1 MHTETTAEQNTL
13 AGAPIAGA
21 ARVKLKNFKHSE
33 FASQETHC
41 FEADVWLDGRKIGH
55 VSNEGS
61 GGPNY
66 YDPPS
71 IEKIL
76 TEIANP
82 LPPFTYEWGGEI
94 REIKQDADV
103 MIGDLVNDKLYE
115 RDLKRALS
123 KKILFVDPDG
133 ILKETKSM
141 DAVRLAGALKLPNLM
156 QKLPAE
162 KVLNLLPFDEALT
175 IYRSQAGY

>member
-41 FEADVWLDGRKIGH
+41 FKADVWLDGRKIGH

-61 GGPNY
+61 GGPNHY
-66 YDPPS
+66 TPPYV
-71 IEKIL
+71 EQML
-76 TEIANP
+76 NDIA
-82 LPPFTYEWGGEI
+82 PPFTYEYGGQKHTITEC
-94 REIKQDADV
+94 ADV

-123 KKILFVDPDG
+123 KKILFIDPTG
-133 ILKETKSM
+133 VMKETKSTTK
-141 DAVRLAGALKLPNLM
+141 DKLVAALKLPNLM
-156 QKLPAE
+156 EKLPAE

-175 IYRSQAGY
+175 IYKSYAGY